1 VATTFYG
8 GSFFSGGFFGH
19 ARTGPGGDDR
29 GIFKP
34 TGLVDR
40 PRKAK
45 TDVDRRVDE
54 TREIHAEIAGQ
65 LARELHDTPDVHPP
79 IVTMTLAE
87 VDAEIGQLLRKTQRT
102 QDEDILLLM
111 LMAVV

>member
-1 VATTFYG
+1 MITAFYG
-8 GSFFSGGFFGH
+8 GPFFSGGFFGSPT
-19 ARTGPGGDDR
+19 TGGGGIEAESGG

-40 PRKAK
+40 KAK
-45 TDVDRRVDE
+45 TDVDRRVEE
-54 TREIHAEIAGQ
+54 TREIHAEVAGQ
-65 LARELHDTPDVHPP
+65 LARELHDTPDAP

-87 VDAEIGQLLRKTQRT
+87 VDREIGVLLRKVQRT
-102 QDEDILLLM
+102 QEEDLLLLM